1 MSAAVKVAFLLLTA
15 CALASKSP
23 PREIRYFSPERAE
36 QQATPAPAGAH
47 ARLRL
52 GRVVA
57 GANLR
62 LAIVHRESAVELA
75 PYETLRWTET
85 PDAYVR
91 RALVRALFDAR
102 GLEQAVGGEAPTL
115 DVELVAFE
123 EVARGTQRAGRVE
136 LRYQLR
142 DDSRVLARGTIA
154 IERPAAG
161 ATIDLVVPAIG
172 AAMTAASDELAER
185 VATELYAQ
193 K

>member
-1 MSAAVKVAFLLLTA
+1 MRIALLLLAA
-15 CALASKSP
+15 CALTSKSA
-23 PREIRYFSPERAE
+23 PREVRYFSPERAD
-36 QQATPAPAGAH
+36 QQLAPAPAGAH

-57 GANLR
+57 GAHLR

-75 PYETLRWTET
+75 PYETLRWTEP

-91 RALVRALFDAR
+91 RALVRALYDAR
-102 GLEQAVGGEAPTL
+102 GLEQAVGGDAPTL

-161 ATIDLVVPAIG
+161 PTMELVVPAIG
-172 AAMTAASDELAER
+172 AAMTAASEELAAR
-185 VATELYAQ
+185 VATELCAQ